1 MKKTIE
7 LMKTAFERYIVDI
20 PISYKAENFAVNNS
34 ENYISIQYY
43 DSHFDYSR
51 LGVVGFSVH
60 STENMI
66 KLLLQRLDLELENYL
81 LEVEKQ
87 KKVKMDELMKEY
99 TKLINI
105 TK

>member
-20 PISYKAENFAVNNS
+20 PISYKAENLCIDNS
-34 ENYISIQYY
+34 ENYISIRYY
-43 DSHFDYSR
+43 DSHFDYSNI
-51 LGVVGFSVH
+51 GVVGFSVH
-60 STENMI
+60 SSENMI

-87 KKVKMDELMKEY
+87 KKVKMDELMQEY
-99 TKLINI
+99 NKLTN
-105 TK
+105 